1 MPQCNRG
8 SCHQS
13 GMHDSNPASTV
24 VCRLPL
30 PLIMTPGSPYTKHMH
45 ERARARQAAGGDL
58 APRSLRDLFERG
70 CLAAAAAHFLSPL
83 RPLCSVLFAPLKQ
96 RADFASRSA
105 MAAAE
110 GPQQTPPFTLAFE
123 TLTKYKYC
131 LGQTKALETCNAA
144 AKSGLAPS
152 PCLAQRAMYL
162 PSFPTP
168 LYCCRI
174 TAHSP
179 IYHHHPL
186 LTLAAQVRRVR
197 QTLRAQSHG
206 GYHEDR

>member
-1 MPQCNRG
+1 
-8 SCHQS
+8 
-13 GMHDSNPASTV
+13 
-24 VCRLPL
+24 
-30 PLIMTPGSPYTKHMH
+30 
-45 ERARARQAAGGDL
+45 
-58 APRSLRDLFERG
+58 
-70 CLAAAAAHFLSPL
+70 
-83 RPLCSVLFAPLKQ
+83 
-96 RADFASRSA
+96 
-105 MAAAE
+105 MATAE

-168 LYCCRI
+168 LYCCRF

-179 IYHHHPL
+179 IYRHHPL